1 MLIMNILVFYLIG
14 DILEG
19 EEKLRKEVLFRKRV
33 KSEIDM
39 YHQISENYNQQR
51 KQEHEYR
58 NQMMVVGAL
67 VKRQKVGK
75 VRGLFE

>member
-1 MLIMNILVFYLIG
+1 
-14 DILEG
+14 
-19 EEKLRKEVLFRKRV
+19 
-33 KSEIDM
+33 M

-51 KQEHEYR
+51 KREHEYR